1 MSNIE
6 EVEKGWKS
14 ILEKSKAS
22 NYIVVVGAS
31 SGTDVQSFLM
41 ENNILVHEYFDN
53 NELFIGISVC

>member
-31 SGTDVQSFLM
+31 SGTDVQY
-41 ENNILVHEYFDN
+41 ILRCKAVLPYCIHK
-53 NELFIGISVC
+53 